1 MISSIRHPFFESN
14 IIEWEKWRI
23 VFEGGELFR
32 NRFLEKTSKRE
43 DPLDFKLRKK
53 MTPIPSFAKSAITEV
68 KNSIFQRLADV
79 ARRDGPDS
87 YQKAITGVD
96 FGVDFKGSSMNN
108 FIGQQVLP
116 ELLLMGR
123 VGIMVDSPKTIGT
136 TLKDSQGL
144 RPYLYRYQAEDI
156 LSWSERPGRP
166 DEFDAV
172 LLRDFVEIKH
182 GRLPSETMERFR
194 FMFIGDDNK
203 VHVQFFRS
211 EPAKTETAHILGQ
224 PTGIQTKAKEV
235 QIDANGEPTDQ
246 DIVLDMNIIPFII
259 VELSH
264 SLMMDI
270 ADHQIALLNLESL
283 DINFAIKSNTTFYVE
298 QQDERTMSSHIAGP
312 ANPDSSGTEAETGT
326 NRQQEIELGSTQ
338 GRIYG
343 KGLDQ
348 PAFIHPSAEPL
359 TASIAKQERLKQ
371 DIRRLLHL
379 AVSAIEPR
387 SASAQSKELDQHGLE
402 AGLSNIGLILESTE
416 RKIATYWTLYLTT
429 KSKPASIKYP
439 EKYSLKSDE
448 DRRKDAESL
457 RELRDVIPSETYQKS
472 ISKEIARIVLGS
484 KLSNEDLNKIFSEI
498 DSAEAFS
505 ADPKTLFEAT
515 ERGVLCLKSLAKN
528 LGYSEDEPDK
538 AAEDHAT
545 RLARIAQAQS
555 VQQLSDALGGVK
567 NLPEGLEGARG
578 VEDLS
583 GEPGTE
589 GALEKQQANDTTE
602 QAVVTNNTR
611 GEGK

>member
-1 MISSIRHPFFESN
+1 MISSIRHPLFENN
-14 IIEWEKWRI
+14 ILEWEKWRI

-32 NRFLEKTSKRE
+32 NRFLEMTSKRE

-53 MTPIPSFAKSAITEV
+53 MTPIPSFSKSAITEV
-68 KNSIFQRLADV
+68 KNSIFQRMVDV

-116 ELLLMGR
+116 ELLLMSR
-123 VGIMVDSPKTIGT
+123 VGIMIDSPDTIGT

-172 LLRDFVEIKH
+172 LLRDFVEIKR
-182 GRLPSETMERFR
+182 GRLPSETLERFR
-194 FMFIGDDNK
+194 FMFIDETDDK

-211 EPAKTETAHILGQ
+211 EPAKTETTAILGQ
-224 PTGIQTKAKEV
+224 PTGVQTKAKEV
-235 QIDANGEPTDQ
+235 QIDAQGEPTDQ
-246 DIVLDMNIIPFII
+246 DIILDMNIIPFVI

-264 SLMMDI
+264 SLMADI

-283 DINFAIKSNTTFYVE
+283 DINFAIKSNTVFYTE
-298 QQDERTMSSHIAGP
+298 QQDERSMSSHIHGP
-312 ANPDSSGTEAETGT
+312 ANPDSSGTEAEAGA
-326 NRQQEIELGSTQ
+326 NRPQEIELGSTK
-338 GRIYG
+338 GRIYS

-359 TASIAKQERLKQ
+359 LASITKQEKLKQ

-387 SASAQSKELDQHGLE
+387 SASAESKQLDQHGLE
-402 AGLSNIGLILESTE
+402 AGLSNIGLILESAE
-416 RKIATYWTLYLTT
+416 RKIATYWTLYLTAT
-429 KSKPASIKYP
+429 TKPASIKYP
-439 EKYSLKSDE
+439 EKYSLRSDE
-448 DRRKDAESL
+448 DRRKEAESL
-457 RELRDVIPSETYQKS
+457 ENLRDIIPSDKYQKS
-472 ISKEIARIVLGS
+472 ISKEIVRIVLGS
-484 KLSNEDLNKIFSEI
+484 KLSNEDLDKIFSEI

-505 ADPKTLFEAT
+505 ANPLTLFEAV
-515 ERGVLCLKSLAKN
+515 ERGGLCLKSMAKL

-538 AAEDHAT
+538 AAKDHAT
-545 RLARIAQAQS
+545 RLARISQAQS
-555 VQQLSDALGGVK
+555 AQRLADA
-567 NLPEGLEGARG
+567 LEGARG
-578 VEDLS
+578 LEDLS
-583 GEPGTE
+583 GTPGTE
-589 GALEKQQANDTTE
+589 GASEKQQANDTTE
-602 QAVVTNNTR
+602 QAVVTDNTR
-611 GEGK
+611 GKAK

>member
-43 DPLDFKLRKK
+43 DPVDFKLRKK
-53 MTPIPSFAKSAITEV
+53 MTPIPSFSKSAINEV
-68 KNSIFQRLADV
+68 KNSIFQRMIDV
-79 ARRDGPDS
+79 SRRDGPDS

-116 ELLLMGR
+116 ELLLMSR
-123 VGIMVDSPKTIGT
+123 VGIMIDSPETIGT

-172 LLRDFVEIKH
+172 LLRDFVEIKR
-182 GRLPSETMERFR
+182 GRLPSETIERFR
-194 FMFIGDDNK
+194 FMFIEDDK

-211 EPAKTETAHILGQ
+211 EPAKIDIVLGQ
-224 PTGIQTKAKEV
+224 PTGTIKAKEI
-235 QIDANGEPTDQ
+235 QIDARGEPTDQ
-246 DIVLDMNIIPFII
+246 DIILDMDIIPFVI

-264 SLMMDI
+264 SLMADI

-283 DINFAIKSNTTFYVE
+283 DINFAIKSNTVFYTE
-298 QQDERTMSSHIAGP
+298 QQDERSMSSHIAGP
-312 ANPDSSGTEAETGT
+312 ANPDSSGTEAEAGA
-326 NRQQEIELGSTQ
+326 NRQQEIEFGSTK

-343 KGLDQ
+343 KGLEQ

-359 TASIAKQERLKQ
+359 NASIAKQEKLKQ

-379 AVSAIEPR
+379 AVSSIEPR
-387 SASAQSKELDQHGLE
+387 SASAESKTLDQHGLE
-402 AGLSNIGLILESTE
+402 AGLSNIGLILESAE
-416 RKIATYWTLYLTT
+416 RKIATYWTLYLTAT
-429 KSKPASIKYP
+429 TKPASIKYP

-448 DRRKDAESL
+448 DRRKDADSL
-457 RELRDVIPSETYQKS
+457 RELRDVIPSERYQKS
-472 ISKEIARIVLGS
+472 ISKEIVRIVLGS
-484 KLSNEDLNKIFSEI
+484 KLSNEDLDKIFSEI

-505 ADPKTLFEAT
+505 ADPKTLFEAV
-515 ERGVLCLKSLAKN
+515 ERGGLCLKSLAKL
-528 LGYSEDEPDK
+528 LGYAEDEPDK
-538 AAEDHAT
+538 AAKDHAT

-555 VQQLSDALGGVK
+555 VQTLGSALQ
-567 NLPEGLEGARG
+567 GARG
-578 VEDLS
+578 IEDLS

-589 GALEKQQANDTTE
+589 GALEKQQANDTTA
-602 QAVVTNNTR
+602 QAVVTDNTR

>member
-1 MISSIRHPFFESN
+1 MISSIRHPLFENN
-14 IIEWEKWRI
+14 ILEWEKWRI

-43 DPLDFKLRKK
+43 DSVDFKLRKK
-53 MTPIPSFAKSAITEV
+53 MTPIPSFSKSAITEV
-68 KNSIFQRLADV
+68 KNSIFQRMVDV
-79 ARRDGPDS
+79 SRRDGPES
-87 YQKAITGVD
+87 YQKAITGID

-116 ELLLMGR
+116 ELLLMSR
-123 VGIMVDSPKTIGT
+123 VGIMIDSPKTIGT

-172 LLRDFVEIKH
+172 LLRDFVEIKR
-182 GRLPSETMERFR
+182 GRLPSETVERFR
-194 FMFIGDDNK
+194 FMFIEDDK

-211 EPAKTETAHILGQ
+211 EPAKTETTRILGQ

-235 QIDANGEPTDQ
+235 QIDANGDPTDQ
-246 DIVLDMNIIPFII
+246 DIILDMNIIPFVI

-264 SLMMDI
+264 SLMADI

-283 DINFAIKSNTTFYVE
+283 DINFAIKSNSVFYTE
-298 QQDERTMSSHIAGP
+298 QQDERAMSSHIAGP
-312 ANPDSSGTEAETGT
+312 ANPDSSGTEAEAGA
-326 NRQQEIELGSTQ
+326 NRQQEIEFGSTK

-343 KGLDQ
+343 KGLDS
-348 PAFIHPSAEPL
+348 PSFIHPSAEPL
-359 TASIAKQERLKQ
+359 EASIAKQEKLKQ

-387 SASAQSKELDQHGLE
+387 SASAESKQLDQHGLE
-402 AGLSNIGLILESTE
+402 AGLSNIGLILESAE
-416 RKIATYWTLYLTT
+416 RKIATYWTLYLTAT
-429 KSKPASIKYP
+429 TKPASIKYP
-439 EKYSLKSDE
+439 EKYSLRSDE
-448 DRRKDAESL
+448 DRRKEASAL
-457 RELRDVIPSETYQKS
+457 HELRDVIPSGTYQKS
-472 ISKEIARIVLGS
+472 ISKEIVRIILGS
-484 KLSNEDLNKIFSEI
+484 KLSNDNLSKIFSEI

-505 ADPKTLFEAT
+505 ADPKTMFEAV
-515 ERGVLCLKSLAKN
+515 ERGGLCLKSLAKL
-528 LGYSEDEPDK
+528 LGYAEDEPDK

-545 RLARIAQAQS
+545 RLARIAQVQS
-555 VQQLSDALGGVK
+555 AETLQ
-567 NLPEGLEGARG
+567 PGLQGARG
-578 VEDLS
+578 VEDLA

-589 GALEKQQANDTTE
+589 GALEKQQANDTTK
-602 QAVVTNNTR
+602 QAVVSDNTR